1 MSNLAENLK
10 IVRSKVDEALDKLL
24 VEIPYPENR
33 VVEAMRYATIGGGKA
48 LRPFIVM
55 ETAQMFGIPF
65 DKSVRVATALE
76 MLHSYSLI
84 HDDLPCMDN
93 DDLRRGKPS
102 CHKQFDEATA
112 VLAGDG
118 LLTRAFEVLAA
129 DTTWD
134 NPAVRCELIHL
145 LGNAAG
151 YHGMVAGQMLDL
163 LAENEDMELSLTDII
178 RLQSLKTGR
187 MLVFAAEAGAVLG
200 QASFEERQA
209 LKDFAADIGL
219 AFQITDDILD
229 IEGAVEKVGKT
240 LRKDVKAGKVTY
252 VSLVGVDT
260 AKQKAA
266 ELITK
271 AIDSLKI
278 FGEKADSLRE
288 LARFILTRDY

>member
-10 IVRSKVDEALDKLL
+10 IVRAKVDETLDKLL

-55 ETAQMFGIPF
+55 ETAQMFGVPF

-93 DDLRRGKPS
+93 DDLRRGKLS

-118 LLTRAFEVLAA
+118 LLTRAFEVLAT

-209 LKDFAADIGL
+209 LKDFASDIGL

-266 ELITK
+266 ELIAK

>member
-1 MSNLAENLK
+1 MSNLAETLK
-10 IVRSKVDEALDKLL
+10 IIRQMVDDTLDKLL
-24 VEIPYPENR
+24 VELPHPENR
-33 VVEAMRYATIGGGKA
+33 VVQAMRYATIGGGKA
-48 LRPFIVM
+48 LRPFLVM
-55 ETAQMFGIPF
+55 ETARMFGVPF
-65 DKSVRVATALE
+65 DKSVRVATAAE
-76 MLHSYSLI
+76 MVHSYSLI
-84 HDDLPCMDN
+84 HDDLPCMDD

-134 NPAVRCELIHL
+134 NPAVRCELVHL

-163 LAENEDMELSLTDII
+163 MAENESLELSLTDVV

-187 MLVFAAEAGAVLG
+187 MLIFSAEAGAVLG
-200 QASFEERQA
+200 QATFEQRQA

-229 IEGAVEKVGKT
+229 IEGSVEKVGKT
-240 LRKDVKAGKVTY
+240 LRKDVDAGKITY
-252 VSLVGVDT
+252 VSLVGVD
-260 AKQKAA
+260 AARQKAA
-266 ELITK
+266 ELIDK
-271 AIDSLKI
+271 AVARLQI
-278 FGEKADSLRE
+278 FGDKADLLRD
-288 LARFILTRDY
+288 LARFILSRDY